1 VLSTKHYRRSGYPI
15 MSDLF
20 PPIYE
25 SARVNTRY
33 DPIPR
38 TEVSSNKS
46 YRVFNDKQII
56 DETVLTT
63 YDRSGN
69 LKTVINKSQMVDYF
83 A

>member
-1 VLSTKHYRRSGYPI
+1 

-33 DPIPR
+33 DPVPR
-38 TEVSSNKS
+38 TEVSSSKS

-56 DETVLTT
+56 DEMVLTT
-63 YDRSGN
+63 YDQSGN

-83 A
+83 V

>member
-1 VLSTKHYRRSGYPI
+1 
-15 MSDLF
+15 MSDVF

-33 DPIPR
+33 DPVPK
-38 TEVSSNKS
+38 TEVSSSKS

-56 DETVLTT
+56 DEMVLTT
-63 YDRSGN
+63 YDQSGN

-83 A
+83 V